1 MSPDEDSLSA
11 PAPAPAINASMNV
24 FLGHLQSQ
32 IHERISADLDVTLSE
47 FREEMKRIASAQVA
61 ITLKETDVLRVAL
74 KDELGEMGLMEDGV
88 VKGGSISPAK
98 VEGLFQNLLESPSF
112 ADAVDARCSGLSS
125 DVATLN
131 SRVGE
136 LEQRV
141 IDDLLMDL
149 DHAAE
154 HMEPIDDDDD
164 DADEAEVERAPVT
177 VDDAKIV
184 AKEVQEEAEARAKQE
199 AEEKAKQ
206 EAEEK
211 AKQEAEE
218 KAKQEAEEKAKQE
231 AEEKAKQEAEEKAKQ
246 EAEEKAKLEAMQRAK
261 EEADAKAKLEAEL
274 KAKEEVF
281 AKLEAELKAKEDAA
295 AKAQLEAELKAKD
308 EAVAK
313 LVAELKA
320 KEEEAERKAKEET
333 ERKAK
338 EEAEAKA
345 REEAKAK
352 NLDIGEEKK
361 EHGTNLTK
369 IGEDEISTDET
380 PPRRAKISN
389 SILEKVRKWA
399 QSVTNTGRK
408 RTASMFAQAA
418 IQEVRL

>member
-211 AKQEAEE
+211 AK
-218 KAKQEAEEKAKQE
+218 
-231 AEEKAKQEAEEKAKQ
+231 
-246 EAEEKAKLEAMQRAK
+246 LEAMQRAK